1 MRVLLCDY
9 CQRRTVGGKLRRYC
23 SDSCRQLAY
32 RLRKT
37 GKGLG
42 PATLKLTSREVDTLI
57 EILSEWE
64 TPDAE
69 ALRAKLIEIRK
80 PERRIV

>member
-1 MRVLLCDY
+1 
-9 CQRRTVGGKLRRYC
+9 
-23 SDSCRQLAY
+23 
-32 RLRKT
+32 
-37 GKGLG
+37 LG